1 MHVNVVVPLSGN
13 VVGWQLPLMPPL
25 QTSKYSRLIFH
36 DLAPELDRL
45 RQEGTSWIPHSVR
58 IERSGRYGFLDEP
71 FIQSIHFSELPC
83 PERTATGER
92 PPLDGNTSRAFV
104 SFSVDQEL
112 VDCPLPVP
120 EKAYTVFNSN
130 ENCGNT
136 IVNGE
141 MVIPDTG
148 DFEPKCMVV
157 VIMPDSRKALFEEF
171 VAAGRI
177 MTDKL

>member
-1 MHVNVVVPLSGN
+1 M
-13 VVGWQLPLMPPL
+13 
-25 QTSKYSRLIFH
+25 
-36 DLAPELDRL
+36 
-45 RQEGTSWIPHSVR
+45 
-58 IERSGRYGFLDEP
+58 
-71 FIQSIHFSELPC
+71 
-83 PERTATGER
+83 
-92 PPLDGNTSRAFV
+92 DGNTSRAFV

-157 VIMPDSRKALFEEF
+157 VITPDSRKALFEEF